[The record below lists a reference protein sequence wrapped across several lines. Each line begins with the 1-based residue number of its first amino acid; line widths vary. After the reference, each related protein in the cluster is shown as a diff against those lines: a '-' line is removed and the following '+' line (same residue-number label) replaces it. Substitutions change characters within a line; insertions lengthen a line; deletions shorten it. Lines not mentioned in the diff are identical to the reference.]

1 MIDKRRNPKNN
12 ENALSAFVAA
22 KAEIDE
28 MLKRLTEFSDDHFG
42 VAPDE
47 VTWGHV
53 GNLGYLRE
61 RLREASDFIFQEGD
75 GTD

>member
-1 MIDKRRNPKNN
+1 MSTTRRNTENN

-61 RLREASDFIFQEGD
+61 RLRQASDFIFQEGD
-75 GTD
+75 CAD